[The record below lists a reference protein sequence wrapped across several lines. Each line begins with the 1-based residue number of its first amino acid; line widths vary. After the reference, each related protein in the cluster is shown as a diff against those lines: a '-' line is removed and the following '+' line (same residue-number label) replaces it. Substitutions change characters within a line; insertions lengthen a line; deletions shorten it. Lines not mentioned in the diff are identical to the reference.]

1 MMLLDSDELCVERSH
16 HGGSE
21 PLDSFSESCGGSR
34 DPSRRG
40 ATNRSAHGPSAHA
53 LASRLQ
59 QSFSWRRSSVSD
71 KNYSKSLS
79 SGTAYYQHLHRQY
92 SSELSPSPANQSKAQ
107 PGVRGNDNDSAVT
120 FSFPNVE
127 DSACF
132 APRWA
137 HSAVALGDRMYV
149 YGGLAAM
156 GCPLSG
162 LYVFSFGECRSV
174 ASWSLASCSMP
185 WYNSAQV

>member
-1 MMLLDSDELCVERSH
+1 MLLDNDELCVERSH

-21 PLDSFSESCGGSR
+21 LFDSFSESCNGGSR

-40 ATNRSAHGPSAHA
+40 ATNCSAHGPSAHA
-53 LASRLQ
+53 LAARLQ
-59 QSFSWRRSSVSD
+59 QHFPWRRNGVAD

-79 SGTAYYQHLHRQY
+79 SGTAYYQ
-92 SSELSPSPANQSKAQ
+92 ELQRRPGFELCPSRSPVSQPKAQ
-107 PGVRGNDNDSAVT
+107 PAVPRTDDGSAVA
-120 FSFPNVE
+120 FSFLDVG

-149 YGGLAAM
+149 YGGLAAKD
-156 GCPLSG
+156 CPFSG
-162 LYVFSFGECRSV
+162 LYVFSFG
-174 ASWSLASCSMP
+174 ASRPL
-185 WYNSAQV
+185 